1 MSKLHTEP
9 TAVVMV
15 NLTNHPVAKWSP
27 AQVSA
32 ALAIAPDGLTDLDGG
47 MPVVP
52 PAASTGDVVALA
64 VSIVNAAWDQVSDDA
79 GDDVDLDVCFA
90 VQGEPTL
97 THHIVRYA
105 ESRGWRCYAATT
117 DRKAVETVNADGT
130 VTKTSVFEFVQWR
143 SF

>member
-1 MSKLHTEP
+1 MSKLHEGP

-32 ALAIAPDGLTDLDGG
+32 ALAIAPDGVTDLDGG

-52 PAASTGDVVALA
+52 PAASTGDVIALA
-64 VSIVNAAWDQVSDDA
+64 TSIVCRAEGQAEDDVGDDVAVTTCLAVQGDPTFVYHVVKYADTCGIRAYVAVFDDA
-79 GDDVDLDVCFA
+79 GA
-90 VQGEPTL
+90 
-97 THHIVRYA
+97 
-105 ESRGWRCYAATT
+105 
-117 DRKAVETVNADGT
+117 
-130 VTKTSVFEFVQWR
+130 FVQWR